1 MDQDEEDDDEEPA
14 EESIDFESMVIDV
27 VDRLEESSMSD
38 DGEEENEPLL
48 LEEGGYQQ
56 RGLGGGGGGKRY
68 SQLRSRDKLAYGL
81 GHVFND
87 ICAALWF
94 SYSLIFLQ
102 NVVGLGSF
110 LAGILLFL
118 GQAVDAV
125 STPISGKIIDESGNR
140 KKWYLTGSIL
150 VIISFPLIFMNR
162 SSTLFVQLVYYSSL
176 IILFQMG
183 WALTQIS
190 HLSIIPD
197 LSESPRHRAELTAL
211 RYTASVFANILVYVI
226 AWLFLHGSNSS
237 SIRMDLIGPQ
247 HSLQFR
253 KIALVCS
260 FVGVVASILFY
271 CLLQVRRTSSG
282 GKHSDQTSTTPLTR
296 TIKSTEQNGTT
307 PSLSMFRTSSTTNV
321 YIQMFKCSMLY
332 KVSILYTTSRL
343 FLTISLIYVP
353 IYINEYYSG
362 TDSSIVASVP
372 LASFLASLAAS
383 LSLKSFQSCAPSSLW
398 RNNQFLFVL
407 GSLAGL
413 AGCVIILWTPFNADQ
428 QVLNVYAAAICFGL
442 GSSVTMVISLCSTAN
457 LVGSDTQ
464 YGAFIYSTVTFS
476 DKLLNGVA
484 VILIEYL
491 RCESKELCP
500 TYYRQVLSYVN
511 GALSIIGI
519 VGETG
524 AGWDRKVWSQ
534 ISQKV

>member
-1 MDQDEEDDDEEPA
+1 SHLHDPVCF
-14 EESIDFESMVIDV
+14 SLHST
-27 VDRLEESSMSD
+27 
-38 DGEEENEPLL
+38 PLL
-48 LEEGGYQQ
+48 LEPH
-56 RGLGGGGGGKRY
+56 Y
-68 SQLRSRDKLAYGL
+68 SVSNG
-81 GHVFND
+81 
-87 ICAALWF
+87 
-94 SYSLIFLQ
+94 
-102 NVVGLGSF
+102 VGSHSN
-110 LAGILLFL
+110 I
-118 GQAVDAV
+118 
-125 STPISGKIIDESGNR
+125 
-140 KKWYLTGSIL
+140 
-150 VIISFPLIFMNR
+150 
-162 SSTLFVQLVYYSSL
+162 
-176 IILFQMG
+176 
-183 WALTQIS
+183 

-197 LSESPRHRAELTAL
+197 LSESPKHRAELTAL

-226 AWLFLHGSNSS
+226 AWMFLHGSNSS

-260 FVGVVASILFY
+260 CIGIVASLLFY
-271 CLLQVRRTSSG
+271 VLLQVKKPSASSG
-282 GKHSDQTSTTPLTR
+282 KHTDQNNTTPLSRTLSSGVKNTDQNSTTPL
-296 TIKSTEQNGTT
+296 
-307 PSLSMFRTSSTTNV
+307 SMFRSTSKTNV

-383 LSLKSFQSCAPSSLW
+383 LSLKSFQSCAPSSVW
-398 RNNQFLFVL
+398 RNNQFIFVL

-413 AGCVIILWTPFNADQ
+413 AGCIIILWTPFNADQ

-484 VILIEYL
+484 VIVIEY
-491 RCESKELCP
+491 
-500 TYYRQVLSYVN
+500 
-511 GALSIIGI
+511 
-519 VGETG
+519 
-524 AGWDRKVWSQ
+524 
-534 ISQKV
+534 